1 MVRNAACP
9 MCKSGKEKEVIKGGM
24 EQVVTWDDG
33 YVVQEM
39 TTYEK
44 NDNYSTYYCNNKD
57 CSNYGK
63 EV

>member
-9 MCKSGKEKEVIKGGM
+9 KCRSGKEKEVINGGM
-24 EQVVTWDDG
+24 EQVVIWDG
-33 YVVQEM
+33 NYVVEEV

-44 NDNYSTYYCNNKD
+44 NDDHSTYYCNNKE

-63 EV
+63 EI